1 MSNFWTIK
9 SFLPEMLDKNR
20 GHVVTISSSAGL
32 FGVNRLAPYCAS
44 KFALT
49 GLHESL
55 CAELF
60 SMKKLAKITDTQGIH
75 LTVVHPYFVTTTLA
89 KGANVGNVLKT
100 YSPEEAVDA
109 IIDGVLRNKRMLL
122 LPPLIGFLMFQKSIF
137 VGDTGLHLGE
147 SFKTHNA
154 FDNFEGRGWK

>member
-1 MSNFWTIK
+1 M
-9 SFLPEMLDKNR
+9 
-20 GHVVTISSSAGL
+20 TISSSAGL

-75 LTVVHPYFVTTTLA
+75 LTAVYPYFVTTTLA

-109 IIDGVLRNKRMLL
+109 IIDGVLRNKRMLF
-122 LPPLIGFLMFQKSIF
+122 LPPLLGFLPFVTRFF
-137 VGDTGLHLGE
+137 VGDTELHLGE
-147 SFKTHNA
+147 IVGAHNT